1 MLNLYVAS
9 CSKRTLSG
17 GQSGRSP
24 LAIPE
29 DGHESRMCASEPLI
43 LVVRQVQP
51 TRYIPLSRLRE

>member
-17 GQSGRSP
+17 GQKRSFAP
-24 LAIPE
+24 GDPE
-29 DGHESRMCASEPLI
+29 DGHESRMRAGEPLI